1 MASNSE
7 KDEVLEA
14 AIADIPRVA
23 QMIAAIPAE
32 HRATALDAAER
43 SYLKAVKDLGYG
55 EAAAQKWASAIMS
68 RLRVEEGKGRW
79 AMRIRLKL
87 LYRELI
93 RAGPGAAENDSIG

>member
-7 KDEVLEA
+7 REEVLEA
-14 AIADIPRVA
+14 AIEDITRVA

-32 HRATALDAAER
+32 HRATALGAAER
-43 SYLKAVKDLGYG
+43 SYLQTVQDLGYG
-55 EAAAQKWASAIMS
+55 ETATQKWAFAVMS

-93 RAGPGAAENDSIG
+93 RAGSSAAENDSMG